1 MLGVQFLSEKVW
13 LSVEDQVD
21 LLVKRGLIVQNKQ
34 EALDFFKNNNYF
46 RVSGYTL
53 TMRRNDVFHNTCME
67 NINQVYCFDRRLR
80 ALIMEVLEDVEI
92 TYKTLVS
99 YIHSKNY
106 GPLGYE
112 DSNTFED
119 LSGYAQMIS
128 KIIGMKK
135 TYENNQEQFLK
146 HYVEDLDGKLPFWA
160 AIELLNFADVSK
172 LFKAMKVEDK
182 KEIVDYYFSSNINRY
197 YLFVENWLRC
207 SSVLRN
213 IVAHRGRL
221 YNRSFTIKPKISNRD
236 KNLLLTNSSGSVVA
250 DKLFSQIIALQNLCP
265 KKNMWLDF
273 CFDFLVLTETYPDV
287 NIKAYGF
294 PDDWRVKLEGR
305 V

>member
-1 MLGVQFLSEKVW
+1 MLDKVW
-13 LSVEDQVD
+13 LSIDDQVD
-21 LLVKRGLIVQNKQ
+21 LLTNRGLKITDKQ
-34 EALDFFKNNNYF
+34 EAKDFFKNNNYF

-53 TMRRNDVFHNTCME
+53 TMRKNDVFHNTCMQDVIE
-67 NINQVYCFDRRLR
+67 TYTFDRKLR
-80 ALIMEVLEDVEI
+80 ALIMELLEDVEV
-92 TYKTLVS
+92 TFKTLIS

-112 DSNTFED
+112 NSDNFED
-119 LSGYAQMIS
+119 LSEYAQMIN

-135 TYENNQEQFLK
+135 TYENNQEIFLK

-160 AIELLNFADVSK
+160 AVELLNFTDISK
-172 LFKAMKVEDK
+172 LFKAMKVVDK
-182 KEIVDYYFSSNINRY
+182 KEIIDYYYNSHKASY

-221 YNRSFTIKPKISNRD
+221 YNRSFTIKPRLD
-236 KNLLLTNSSGSVVA
+236 KKDKSLLLVNSSGNVIL
-250 DKLFSQIIALQNLCP
+250 DKLFSQVLALQNLCP

-273 CFDFLVLTETYPDV
+273 CYDLFVLTETYPRV

-294 PDDWRVKLEGR
+294 PDDWKEKLEGR